1 MELFEEI
8 RRGHAAG
15 ETILALAR
23 KHEVHRRMV
32 RQALANAV
40 PPARKKQERVHPK
53 MEPLKKFIDDI
64 LEMDGA
70 APRKQRHT
78 ARRIWRRLASEQ
90 PEYPVAESTVR
101 EYVRGRKRAMGLA
114 RREVFVP
121 QSYSA
126 GQEAQVD
133 WFEAQVKLGGEVV
146 AFPAT
151 GRGRQLGPPFN
162 KDFGG
167 NPQITEIL
175 LQRQFRRDRRGL
187 RGARIGAAHV
197 IVSAKNFASI
207 SSMSIKPSA
216 VN

>member
-1 MELFEEI
+1 MHRRGKVELFEEI

-23 KHEVHRRMV
+23 KYEVHRRMV

-53 MEPLKKFIDDI
+53 MECT
-64 LEMDGA
+64 
-70 APRKQRHT
+70 APGKQRHT
-78 ARRIWRRLASEQ
+78 ARRIWRRLATEQ

-133 WFEAQVKLGGEVV
+133 WFEAQVKLGGE
-146 AFPAT
+146 ARTLQFFAM
-151 GRGRQLGPPFN
+151 RSMYS
-162 KDFGG
+162 GG
-167 NPQITEIL
+167 GFH
-175 LQRQFRRDRRGL
+175 R
-187 RGARIGAAHV
+187 A
-197 IVSAKNFASI
+197 
-207 SSMSIKPSA
+207 
-216 VN
+216 